1 MKFIF
6 SLAFVSILF
15 FSPLHAKLCQEWE
28 SPKTIGNLDTKIIN
42 ESSGIAVSHSLNNK
56 FYHINDSG
64 DGAYF
69 YSTYQDGSETKKI
82 KISKFQPIDVE
93 DLSYGKC
100 GEKNCIFIGD
110 IGDNFHSRKTIQI
123 IGVEEENTFSGPVVP
138 VIDLSLRYPDGAYN
152 AEAMAL
158 HPSGDLFIITKI
170 QSSNEDSKIFKLS
183 KNLLNDKLKNTKK
196 LEFLG
201 SLKLKKIL
209 KNNRK
214 ITGMG
219 ISPDGERF
227 SILTYETAIEF
238 NINLSSKIDW
248 NSLVLK
254 EGENFNLIKLDVL
267 NQQEAITYS
276 YDGLKLFYTT
286 EASNGRKGAPIVE
299 VACKK

>member
-6 SLAFVSILF
+6 SLAFVSTLF
-15 FSPLHAKLCQEWE
+15 FSPLHAKLCHKWE
-28 SPKTIGNLDTKIIN
+28 SPKIVGNLDTKIIN
-42 ESSGIAVSHSLNNK
+42 EASGISISLDLKDK

-64 DGAYF
+64 DGPYF
-69 YSTYQDGSETKKI
+69 YSTNLDGSEPKKI

-138 VIDLSLRYPDGAYN
+138 VIDLNLRYPDGSYN

-170 QSSNEDSKIFKLS
+170 QNNYEESKIFKLS

-201 SLKLKKIL
+201 TLKLKKIL
-209 KNNRK
+209 KNKRQ
-214 ITGMG
+214 ITGMS

-227 SILTYETAIEF
+227 LILTYETAIEF

-267 NQQEAITYS
+267 KQQEAITYS

>member
-6 SLAFVSILF
+6 SLVFLSTIF
-15 FSPLHAKLCQEWE
+15 FSPLHAKLCREWE
-28 SPKTIGNLDTKIIN
+28 SPKTVGSLDTKIIN
-42 ESSGIAVSHSLNNK
+42 ESSGIVISYNLNNK

-64 DGAYF
+64 DGPFF
-69 YSTYQDGSETKKI
+69 YSTNLEGRETKKV
-82 KISKFQPIDVE
+82 KISTFNPVDVE

-100 GEKNCIFIGD
+100 GEKYCIFIGD
-110 IGDNFHSRKTIQI
+110 IGDNFLSRKTIQI
-123 IGVEEENTFSGPVVP
+123 IGVEEEKAFSDTATP
-138 VIDLSLRYPDGAYN
+138 VINLSLRYPDRAYN

-170 QSSNEDSKIFKLS
+170 QGRNEESKIFKLS
-183 KNLLNDKLKNTKK
+183 KNILNDKSKNTKELELLGTLK
-196 LEFLG
+196 LE
-201 SLKLKKIL
+201 KIL

-214 ITGMG
+214 ITGMS

-227 SILTYETAIEF
+227 AILTYKTAIEF
-238 NINLSSKIDW
+238 NINLSSKIDFS
-248 NSLVLK
+248 SLVLK

-276 YDGLKLFYTT
+276 KDGLKLFYTT
-286 EASNGRKGAPIVE
+286 EVSNRREVAPIVE